1 METISLLSG
10 PTFDHLSPMR
20 ALLLIR
26 YLPLILPAIRLAW
39 GLFLDRR
46 VGVMIKLLPI
56 LAIIYVLSPLDLLPD
71 IIPVVGWVDDLI
83 VAGGLLLLFFVLA
96 PRDVV
101 FERLRKAAIP
111 DQEEPPDETGKTVD
125 GTFRYTD
132 EDRPQ

>member
-1 METISLLSG
+1 
-10 PTFDHLSPMR
+10 MR

-26 YLPLILPAIRLAW
+26 YFPLILSAIRLAW

-46 VGVMIKLLPI
+46 VGITIKLLPI

-83 VAGGLLLLFFVLA
+83 VAGGLLLLFFILA

-101 FERLRKAAIP
+101 LERLRGEGNA
-111 DQEEPPDETGKTVD
+111 DRDEPSDETGQTVD

-132 EDRPQ
+132 EDPPQ

>member
-1 METISLLSG
+1 M
-10 PTFDHLSPMR
+10 
-20 ALLLIR
+20 LLIR
-26 YLPLILPAIRLAW
+26 YFPLILPAIRLAW

-83 VAGGLLLLFFVLA
+83 VAGGLLLLFFILA

-101 FERLRKAAIP
+101 LERLRKARNA
-111 DQEEPPDETGKTVD
+111 DREEPLDETEQTVD

-132 EDRPQ
+132 EDPPK

>member
-1 METISLLSG
+1 
-10 PTFDHLSPMR
+10 MR

-26 YLPLILPAIRLAW
+26 YFPLILSAIRLAC

-46 VGVMIKLLPI
+46 VGTKIKLLPI

-83 VAGGLLLLFFVLA
+83 VAGGLLLLFFILA

-101 FERLRKAAIP
+101 LERIRGQGNA
-111 DQEEPPDETGKTVD
+111 DRDEPPDEKGQTID
-125 GTFRYTD
+125 GTFRYAD
-132 EDRPQ
+132 EDPPQ

>member
-1 METISLLSG
+1 
-10 PTFDHLSPMR
+10 MR

-26 YLPLILPAIRLAW
+26 YFPLILPAIRLAW

-46 VGVMIKLLPI
+46 VGITIKLLPI

-83 VAGGLLLLFFVLA
+83 VAGGLLLLFFTLA

-101 FERLRKAAIP
+101 FERLRKASNA
-111 DQEEPPDETGKTVD
+111 DQEEPPEDAGQTVD

-132 EDRPQ
+132 EDRPE